1 MTSRT
6 FTKCCEEAACDTVR
20 RILEECGS
28 MWAACYTQPEVE
40 HIQLGD
46 HISHANLLFLMVQ
59 FLSSNLVF
67 PEFSTYR

>member
-1 MTSRT
+1 
-6 FTKCCEEAACDTVR
+6 
-20 RILEECGS
+20 

-46 HISHANLLFLMVQ
+46 HISHANLFSQWSMIAQ

-67 PEFSTYR
+67 LEFSTGEAIERATTGRFEGDSGCLSRS